1 MAIQEM
7 EEKNGVDELIFS
19 EFRHKPQNKQKMAF
33 FGFKSKIVTRQKKFC
48 KKCGMIFDLL
58 AISNKS

>member
-19 EFRHKPQNKQKMAF
+19 EFRHKLQI
-33 FGFKSKIVTRQKKFC
+33 SKTWLF
-48 KKCGMIFDLL
+48 L
-58 AISNKS
+58 ALKVKL

>member
-19 EFRHKPQNKQKMAF
+19 EFRHKPQNMQKMAF
-33 FGFKSKIVTRQKKFC
+33 FDFKSKIVTRQTN
-48 KKCGMIFDLL
+48 L
-58 AISNKS
+58 